1 MDSISEKNQRFILE
15 GLSLLS
21 SLDDLKECE
30 KEIFQ
35 YLKTYSEGSII
46 DKTELFKVIDNAE
59 YFRVKTNDI
68 VGTISLHI
76 SKVQYQQKDIED
88 KLTAVNKNAYVG
100 DVTLPANIVTT
111 DFLPQFNVTIVNLG
125 LDGIQKDKDEI
136 YLKLFY
142 PDLMEFSEKIIPINE
157 TITDLMGQT
166 TITVNDMKSPGRN
179 YQYNL
184 SIHIRNKES
193 GLVFGSLEIRGINIS
208 KEVELNH
215 VIQETYK
222 RIQN

>member
-111 DFLPQFNVTIVNLG
+111 DFLPEFNITIVNGRLRLRG
-125 LDGIQKDKDEI
+125 LRPGYLPSGRRTHETAHGLLRRISRFPGLPAFNGASHLLPEDER
-136 YLKLFY
+136 KRGRVHQHHHR
-142 PDLMEFSEKIIPINE
+142 PPGDPEREKI
-157 TITDLMGQT
+157 
-166 TITVNDMKSPGRN
+166 GRN
-179 YQYNL
+179 PDPFLPVQN
-184 SIHIRNKES
+184 HFS
-193 GLVFGSLEIRGINIS
+193 GGY
-208 KEVELNH
+208 EVYRRCLCDP
-215 VIQETYK
+215 
-222 RIQN
+222 R